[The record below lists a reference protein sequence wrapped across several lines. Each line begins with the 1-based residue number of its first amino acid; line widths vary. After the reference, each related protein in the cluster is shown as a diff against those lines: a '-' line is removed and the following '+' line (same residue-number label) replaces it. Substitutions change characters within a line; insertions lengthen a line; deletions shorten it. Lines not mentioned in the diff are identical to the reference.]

1 MSSSVQRWLRAKQ
14 GPACPGWILEPE
26 TPTLLLHLGGSLPDQ
41 VFDMERPVVPTSNPP
56 VSWCSSGH
64 VCTSNATLGLCC
76 PSASLARHGTHL
88 KRATVSYLWC
98 DHPGGRPCPAG
109 AIYCLIYLLRFLPP
123 SNHLLQAPG
132 VQERLGGWA
141 GCSVHRPHPDFL
153 HLEEVP
159 NPRVC
164 GRKNLYSG

>member
-26 TPTLLLHLGGSLPDQ
+26 TPTLLLHLGSSLPDQ
-41 VFDMERPVVPTSNPP
+41 VCLTWSALWCPPPTLQAPGVRLGMSAQAMQRWATAARLPP
-56 VSWCSSGH
+56 
-64 VCTSNATLGLCC
+64 
-76 PSASLARHGTHL
+76 RHGTARHSTDL

-98 DHPGGRPCPAG
+98 DTLEGAPPCWG
-109 AIYCLIYLLRFLPP
+109 YLLFNLFAEGP
-123 SNHLLQAPG
+123 SSKQSPSPG
-132 VQERLGGWA
+132 PRALRKSKVAIQSTGPILT
-141 GCSVHRPHPDFL
+141 L

-159 NPRVC
+159 KPRIC